1 MLTAPH
7 SGPRTTVPKNAL
19 LRLLPFARPHLRG
32 LVWALVFGLGMMG
45 TGLLVPPVIGMVFDD
60 LRAGRSSR
68 LGWLALTVVCVGAV
82 EALFAFVRRFTA
94 ARAAIAMEQDMRDA
108 LYAHLQ
114 RLHVGFH
121 DGWQSGQLLSRAMGD
136 LSTIRRFTGFGF
148 MFLIINAVQF
158 VVVSILMVRLN
169 PTLALITAVSGI
181 PIMVITHRF
190 DRTYR
195 AISRTVQDTQGD
207 LTTII
212 EESAT
217 GIRIIK
223 AFGRSRQMSRRFA
236 EQAMIVHDASMQG
249 TRVRAFFWMILHGLP
264 NLALAAA
271 VAAGGRAV
279 IDGSMTS
286 GDLVTFVTYFLMLRW
301 PIRSIG
307 WILANAEE
315 ARTAAERFFEV
326 LDTPVAIT
334 DAPGAVTPAGARGAL
349 RFEGVRFAYP
359 DTTDEVLRG
368 VDLEIEPGETL
379 AIVGMTGCGKTT
391 LASLIPRL
399 YDPTGGR
406 VTLDGIDL
414 REIAVHHLRQVVGV
428 AFEDPVLF
436 SMSARENLLLGH
448 PGASDDDV
456 RRALETA
463 NATFVDELPWGLDT
477 RIGEQ
482 GYSLSGGQ
490 RQRLALARAVI
501 ARPQVLVLDDPLSAV
516 DVHTEALIEEALS
529 RVLDGVTAVL
539 VVHRPSTLAL
549 ADRVALLDGGVIVAH
564 GTHHDLMETN
574 ELYRSILSQEAEEV
588 VA

>member
-1 MLTAPH
+1 VP
-7 SGPRTTVPKNAL
+7 PKNAL
-19 LRLLPFARPHLRG
+19 LRLLPYARPHARG
-32 LVWALVFGLGMMG
+32 LIVSLIFGLGMMG
-45 TGLLVPPVIGMVFDD
+45 TGLLIPPIIGLVFDD
-60 LRAGRSSR
+60 LREGTSSR
-68 LGWLALTVVCVGAV
+68 LLLLAGLVIAVGSL
-82 EALFAFVRRFTA
+82 EALLGYFRRYTA
-94 ARAAIAMEQDMRDA
+94 ARAAIAMEEDMRND

-148 MFLIINAVQF
+148 MFLIINALQF
-158 VVVSILMVRLN
+158 AVVSALLLRLDVL
-169 PTLALITAVSGI
+169 LAVLTAVSAF
-181 PIMVITHRF
+181 PIMAITHRF

-195 AISRTVQDTQGD
+195 VISRSVQDTQGD

-223 AFGRSRQMSRRFA
+223 AFGRSRLMAQRFG
-236 EQAMIVHDASMQG
+236 EQAQIVHDASMQG
-249 TRVRAFFWMILHGLP
+249 VEVRSFFWMLLRMLP
-264 NLALAAA
+264 NLTLTFL
-271 VAAGGRAV
+271 VLIGGRAV
-279 IDGSMTS
+279 IDGSMT
-286 GDLVTFVTYFLMLRW
+286 GGELATFVTYFLMLRW

-315 ARTAAERFFEV
+315 SRTAAERFFEV
-326 LDTPVAIT
+326 MDS
-334 DAPGAVTPAGARGAL
+334 APEIVDRDGAVAPATVTGAL
-349 RFEGVRFAYP
+349 TFEDVHFAYP
-359 DTTDEVLRG
+359 GSDDEILRG
-368 VDLEIEPGETL
+368 VDLTIEPGETL

-391 LASLIPRL
+391 LASLVSRL
-399 YDPTGGR
+399 YDPTAGSIS
-406 VTLDGIDL
+406 LDGTDL
-414 REIAVHHLRQVVGV
+414 RDIPLADLRRIVGV

-448 PGASDDDV
+448 PEATDDDV

-463 NATFVDELPWGLDT
+463 NATFAYDLPWGLDT
-477 RIGEQ
+477 RVGEQ

-516 DVHTEALIEEALS
+516 DVHTESLIEEALA
-529 RVLDGVTAVL
+529 RVLDGVTALL

-564 GTHHDLMETN
+564 GAHADLMATN
-574 ELYRSILSQEAEEV
+574 ELYRAILSQQAEEV

>member
-1 MLTAPH
+1 M
-7 SGPRTTVPKNAL
+7 PKNAL
-19 LRLLPFARPHLRG
+19 LRLIPYARPHLRG
-32 LVWALVFGLGMMG
+32 LVLALFFGLGMMG
-45 TGLLVPPVIGMVFDD
+45 TGLVIPPIIGMVFDD
-60 LRAGRSSR
+60 LHAGRSSR
-68 LGWLALTVVCVGAV
+68 LVMLAALIIGVGAL
-82 EALFAFVRRFTA
+82 EALLGFFRRFTA
-94 ARAAIAMEQDMRDA
+94 ARSAIAMEEDLRNE
-108 LYAHLQ
+108 LYRHLQ
-114 RLHVGFH
+114 ALHVGFH

-158 VVVSILMVRLN
+158 IVVSLLLMGLN
-169 PTLALITAVSGI
+169 PTLALLTALSGF
-181 PIMVITHRF
+181 PIMAITHRF
-190 DRTYR
+190 DKKYR
-195 AISRTVQDTQGD
+195 QISRSVQDTQGD

-223 AFGRSRQMSRRFA
+223 AFGRSRLMSKRFA
-236 EQAMIVHDASMQG
+236 EQAMTVHDESMKG
-249 TRVRAFFWMILHGLP
+249 VAVRSFFWMVLHILP
-264 NLALAAA
+264 NLTLALL
-271 VAAGGRAV
+271 VYIGGRSV
-279 IDGSMTS
+279 IDGSMT
-286 GDLVTFVTYFLMLRW
+286 GGNLAAFVTYFLMLRW

-326 LDTPVAIT
+326 IDSEPEIRDRPNAS
-334 DAPGAVTPAGARGAL
+334 APDRVTGAV

-359 DTTDEVLRG
+359 GTDEEILRG
-368 VDLEIEPGETL
+368 IDLEIQPGETL
-379 AIVGMTGCGKTT
+379 AIVGMTGSGKTT
-391 LASLIPRL
+391 LASLVSRL
-399 YDPTGGR
+399 YDPTAGAI
-406 VTLDGIDL
+406 TLDGTDL
-414 REIAVHHLRQVVGV
+414 RDMTLASLRKVVGV

-448 PGASDDDV
+448 PEATDDDI

-463 NATFVDELPWGLDT
+463 NATFAYELPWGLDT
-477 RIGEQ
+477 RVGEQ

-516 DVHTEALIEEALS
+516 DVHTEAVIEEALA
-529 RVLDGVTAVL
+529 RLLVGVTALL

-564 GTHHDLMETN
+564 GKHADLMDSN
-574 ELYRSILSQEAEEV
+574 PLYRAILSQQAEEV